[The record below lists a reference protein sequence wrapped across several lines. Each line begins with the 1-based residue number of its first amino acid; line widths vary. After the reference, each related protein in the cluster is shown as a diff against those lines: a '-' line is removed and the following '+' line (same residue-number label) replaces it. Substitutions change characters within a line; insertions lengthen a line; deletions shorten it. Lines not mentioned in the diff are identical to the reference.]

1 MTFDE
6 KQKAEALE
14 SFSSVMALYQ
24 VLRGNPS
31 ALRVR
36 RAVAKGGEIEA
47 LGIDYLLDVE
57 LKAGRVLSYPDYFQ
71 WLRLAD
77 TENYTLV
84 PEENKVAMGRTWKEY
99 GLTEEGAYRML
110 YFREKNNQMRGYLMK
125 GKLNGDGFT
134 ETGTDTEATGPA

>member
-14 SFSSVMALYQ
+14 SFSNVMSLYQ
-24 VLRGNPS
+24 TLRGNPS

-125 GKLNGDGFT
+125 GKLNGDGFP
-134 ETGTDTEATGPA
+134 EAHGPDGV

>member
-24 VLRGNPS
+24 TLRGNPS
-31 ALRVR
+31 ALRVK

-134 ETGTDTEATGPA
+134 EAHGPDGV

>member
-125 GKLNGDGFT
+125 GKLNGDGFP
-134 ETGTDTEATGPA
+134 EAHGPDGV

>member
-24 VLRGNPS
+24 ALRGNPS

-36 RAVAKGGEIEA
+36 RVATKGGEVVAEA
-47 LGIDYLLDVE
+47 IDFLIDIE

-134 ETGTDTEATGPA
+134 EAHGPDGV

>member
-24 VLRGNPS
+24 ALRGNPS

-36 RAVAKGGEIEA
+36 RVATKGGEVVAEA
-47 LGIDYLLDVE
+47 IDFLIDIE

-110 YFREKNNQMRGYLMK
+110 YFREKNNQMRYLMK
-125 GKLNGDGFT
+125 GKLNGDGFP
-134 ETGTDTEATGPA
+134 EAHGPDGV

>member
-24 VLRGNPS
+24 ALRGNPS

-36 RAVAKGGEIEA
+36 RVATKGGEVVAEA
-47 LGIDYLLDVE
+47 IDFLIDIE
-57 LKAGRVLSYPDYFQ
+57 LKAGRVLSYSDYFQ

-77 TENYTLV
+77 TENYNLV
-84 PEENKVAMGRTWKEY
+84 PEENQIALGRIWIEY
-99 GLTEEGAYRML
+99 GMGVEGAYRML
-110 YFREKNNQMRGYLMK
+110 YFKEKNAQYRSYMK
-125 GKLNGDGFT
+125 GKLNGDGFP
-134 ETGTDTEATGPA
+134 EATAD

>member
-24 VLRGNPS
+24 TLRGNPS

-36 RAVAKGGEIEA
+36 RVATKGGEVVAEA
-47 LGIDYLLDVE
+47 IDFLIDIE

-125 GKLNGDGFT
+125 GRLNGDGFP
-134 ETGTDTEATGPA
+134 ETGTDTEATGTT

>member
-1 MTFDE
+1 
-6 KQKAEALE
+6 
-14 SFSSVMALYQ
+14 
-24 VLRGNPS
+24 
-31 ALRVR
+31 VR

-134 ETGTDTEATGPA
+134 EAHGPDGV

>member
-36 RAVAKGGEIEA
+36 RAVAKGGGIEA

-84 PEENKVAMGRTWKEY
+84 PEENKVALGRTWKEY

-125 GKLNGDGFT
+125 GKLNGDGFP
-134 ETGTDTEATGPA
+134 EAHGPDGV

>member
-24 VLRGNPS
+24 DLRGNPS

-47 LGIDYLLDVE
+47 LGIDYLLYVE

-77 TENYTLV
+77 TENYALV

-125 GKLNGDGFT
+125 GKLNGDGFP
-134 ETGTDTEATGPA
+134 EAHGPDGV

>member
-1 MTFDE
+1 M
-6 KQKAEALE
+6 
-14 SFSSVMALYQ
+14 
-24 VLRGNPS
+24 
-31 ALRVR
+31 
-36 RAVAKGGEIEA
+36 
-47 LGIDYLLDVE
+47 GIDYLLDVE

-110 YFREKNNQMRGYLMK
+110 YFREKNNQMR
-125 GKLNGDGFT
+125 NFQ
-134 ETGTDTEATGPA
+134 ATQRTLPASKS

>member
-24 VLRGNPS
+24 ALRGNPS

-36 RAVAKGGEIEA
+36 RVATKGGEVVAEA
-47 LGIDYLLDVE
+47 IDFLIDIE

-84 PEENKVAMGRTWKEY
+84 PEENKVALGRTWKEY

-125 GKLNGDGFT
+125 GKLNGDGFP

>member
-24 VLRGNPS
+24 ALRGNPS

-84 PEENKVAMGRTWKEY
+84 PEENRLPWDVHGRN
-99 GLTEEGAYRML
+99 M
-110 YFREKNNQMRGYLMK
+110 
-125 GKLNGDGFT
+125 D
-134 ETGTDTEATGPA
+134 